1 MLESS
6 PTTLTPIA
14 EYFKVLSEV
23 SRLQVLCALKTG
35 AKNVTEIMEITQL
48 KQANVSKH
56 LQILAQTGIIKRQPQ
71 GVSVFYEIADPI
83 IFDLCEL
90 VCQSLSVR
98 LVQQSQQI
106 KQLENSA
113 LATSDGLR
121 VNLGDR
127 R

>member
-6 PTTLTPIA
+6 TIALTPVA

-56 LQILAQTGIIKRQPQ
+56 LQILAQKGIIKRQPQ
-71 GVSVFYEIADPI
+71 GVSVYYEIADPI

-90 VCQSLSVR
+90 VCQSLTVR
-98 LVQQSQQI
+98 LAEQSEQI

-113 LATSDGLR
+113 LSKSI
-121 VNLGDR
+121 
-127 R
+127 

>member
-35 AKNVTEIMEITQL
+35 AKNVSEIMEITQL

-98 LVQQSQQI
+98 LAQHSQQI

-121 VNLGDR
+121 ANLGDR

>member
-6 PTTLTPIA
+6 TIALTPVA

-56 LQILAQTGIIKRQPQ
+56 LQILAQKGIIKRQPQ
-71 GVSVFYEIADPI
+71 GVSVYYEIADPI

-90 VCQSLSVR
+90 VCQSLTVR
-98 LVQQSQQI
+98 LAEQSEQI

-113 LATSDGLR
+113 LGKSI
-121 VNLGDR
+121 
-127 R
+127 